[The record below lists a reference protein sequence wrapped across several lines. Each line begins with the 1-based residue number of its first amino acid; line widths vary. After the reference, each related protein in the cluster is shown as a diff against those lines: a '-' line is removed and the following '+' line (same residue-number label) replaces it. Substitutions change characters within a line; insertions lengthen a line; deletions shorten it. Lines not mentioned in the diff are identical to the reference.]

1 VTWDEQGQAAVDCYN
16 AVATMLHVH
25 MRDPATGDESVDFD
39 QFNYFIGG
47 SGGRAEDDPA
57 SWQIDVVCT

>member
-1 VTWDEQGQAAVDCYN
+1 VDCYN
-16 AVATMLHVH
+16 AGATMLHVH

-47 SGGRAEDDPA
+47 SSGRAEDDPA